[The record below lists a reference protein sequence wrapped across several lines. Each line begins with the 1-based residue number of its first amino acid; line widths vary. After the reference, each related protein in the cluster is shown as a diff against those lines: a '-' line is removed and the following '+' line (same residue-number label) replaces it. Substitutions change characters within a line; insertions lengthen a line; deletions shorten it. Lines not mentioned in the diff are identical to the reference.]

1 MIERITIDTF
11 INEYSDIPLIDVR
24 SPGEFKQGHI
34 PKAINIPLFSNDERA
49 EVGTVYKQKSK
60 QKAID
65 LGYIIVEPKLV
76 SFIDESIKVAP
87 SKIIAVHCWRGGMR
101 SQSFAQHLHDN
112 GFKKVY
118 VIEKGYKAFRNFALS
133 FFEQKF
139 KLKILGGYTGSG
151 KTDVLKVLENRGCQ
165 VIDLE
170 GLANHKGSA
179 FGAIGEKEQP
189 TTEQFQNNLFIEMYG
204 LVIDEV
210 IWLEDESSNIGKAI
224 IPEALF
230 KQMREQMVYF
240 IDISVTERA
249 KYLANTYG
257 LFDQMKLKESIFKIT
272 KRLGSDRATLAIE
285 AINRGDFEEAA
296 VISLKYYDK
305 FYLKGLERRDQS
317 MVIKIPLNIVDE
329 EVSADA
335 LLNFNKSV

>member
-1 MIERITIDTF
+1 MIETIS
-11 INEYSDIPLIDVR
+11 IGIYLSKYSDIPLIDVR

-49 EVGTVYKQKSK
+49 QVGTVYKQKSK

-76 SFIDESIKVAP
+76 SFIDESIRVAP
-87 SKIIAVHCWRGGMR
+87 SKVIVVHCWRGGMR

-151 KTDVLKVLENRGCQ
+151 KTDVLKVLKSKGEQ
-165 VIDLE
+165 VVDLE

-189 TTEQFQNNLFIEMYG
+189 TTEQFQNNLFINMYR
-204 LVIDEV
+204 LNTNNV
-210 IWLEDESSNIGKAI
+210 IWVEDESLNIGKVI
-224 IPEALF
+224 IPQPLF
-230 KQMREQMVYF
+230 TQMRDQMVYF
-240 IDISVTERA
+240 MDISVAERA
-249 KYLANTYG
+249 KYLSSTYG
-257 LFDQMKLKESIFKIT
+257 LFDKIKLKESILKIV
-272 KRLGSDRATLAIE
+272 KRLGSDRAKLAIE
-285 AINRGDFEEAA
+285 AIDRDDFEESAR
-296 VISLKYYDK
+296 ISLKYYDK
-305 FYLKGLERRDQS
+305 FYLRGLEKRDPL
-317 MVIKIPLNIVDE
+317 MVIKVPLTIVNKHANTD
-329 EVSADA
+329 V
-335 LLNFNKSV
+335 LLTL